1 MGFKIKALE
10 QGRNMHNRKD
20 ENITNELSMADYSV
34 SLPLLKSRHLPL
46 SLKSILDY
54 MLGHVTPAR
63 CLNDL
68 VIADLMPNLNGT
80 IIEIGATNLKN
91 YKGFA
96 NPNNEY
102 ILSNI
107 TNEEDCVYLNA
118 MNMSLSNNS
127 VDNFVSVTMLEYV
140 PNPRKVISEI
150 HRTLKPGGKL
160 LIVVPFMYPF
170 ENVPSDFFRFTDKGL
185 AVMLKEFDI
194 IHAESLGNILS
205 TFALFLQRPFGR
217 PTSSQKQHHKLTQI
231 MITLIK
237 KSTLLLCKTL
247 GLIFYFL
254 SFMIRNPD
262 SYAFLYCL
270 LVNKRES

>member
-1 MGFKIKALE
+1 M
-10 QGRNMHNRKD
+10 QNRKS
-20 ENITNELSMADYSV
+20 ENITNELSMAEYSV

-68 VIADLMPNLNGT
+68 VIADMMPNLNGT
-80 IIEIGATNLKN
+80 IIEIGATNSGNHKR
-91 YKGFA
+91 FA

-107 TNEEDCVYLNA
+107 SNEEDCLYLDA

-127 VDNFVSVTMLEYV
+127 VDNFVSVAMLEHI

-160 LIVVPFMYPF
+160 LIVVPFMFPF
-170 ENVPSDFFRFTDKGL
+170 HAAPSDFFRFTDKGL

-194 IHAESLGNILS
+194 IHAEALGNIFS
-205 TFALFLQRPFGR
+205 TCALFLQKPFGWS
-217 PTSSQKQHHKLTQI
+217 TSSQKQQYKLAQI
-231 MITLIK
+231 VMTMIK

-247 GLIFYFL
+247 GIFFYIL

-262 SYAFLYCL
+262 GYAFLYCL